1 MTTQPQ
7 TRPRPAGDFAHLK
20 PLPDPPRLPDAML
33 QHKHMTRADQTLETW
48 FRRRSDA
55 MVGGNGYLCWNRT
68 DPRTT
73 WLAPDC
79 LVSLGV
85 DPEHAMVS
93 NSYIINEVGKSP
105 DFVMEVATGSTGRR
119 DYTVKR
125 DQYAAFGVGEYWRF
139 DPSGGEFHDRPLAGE
154 YLAAGRYESYDIHR
168 DADGMLWGH
177 SPALGLDL
185 CWREGELFFRN
196 PETGD
201 FLLRASQVADALDA
215 VRKELIAAQ
224 DAVTAHETRA
234 ANAKSIVAAL
244 SRAADAESQA
254 ADARLEAAN
263 ARLEAENARAQ
274 AADAQAESERFRE
287 ILRRL
292 QPDDDS
298 AVNPSSA

>member
-1 MTTQPQ
+1 MTTQSL
-7 TRPRPAGDFAHLK
+7 TRPRPARDFAHLK

-48 FRRRSDA
+48 FRHRRDA

-79 LVSLGV
+79 LVSLNV

-105 DFVMEVATGSTGRR
+105 DFVMEVATRSTGRR

-139 DPSGGEFHDRPLAGE
+139 DPSGGEYHDRPLAGE
-154 YLAAGRYESYDIHR
+154 YLVAGQYESYQIHQ

-177 SPALGLDL
+177 SPLLGLDL

-196 PETGD
+196 PATGD
-201 FLLRASQVADALDA
+201 FLLRPAQVQDAL
-215 VRKELIAAQ
+215 ESAQ
-224 DAVTAHETRA
+224 DAATIAETRATNAEALADAIQTRA
-234 ANAKSIVAAL
+234 ANAESRAADDRL
-244 SRAADAESQA
+244 RAADAESRA
-254 ADARLEAAN
+254 AAA
-263 ARLEAENARAQ
+263 EAE
-274 AADAQAESERFRE
+274 AERLRE
-287 ILRRL
+287 MLRRL
-292 QPDDDS
+292 QPDGGDS
-298 AVNPSSA
+298 TAEPPPA